1 MPSADGL
8 ERNAS
13 SHSSHFDRHS
23 REDSRL
29 RGNAQISG
37 MAPAKSSATGSR
49 PDYALDPGPTK
60 AEHAATVGAKQGN
73 AAKRKIKFPQVK
85 NKRG

>member
-1 MPSADGL
+1 
-8 ERNAS
+8 
-13 SHSSHFDRHS
+13 
-23 REDSRL
+23 
-29 RGNAQISG
+29 